1 MIHTIIIVALLYAAV
16 RATLR
21 GRRPKPDPT
30 MGGRIVS
37 RGPVTVTC
45 TGLNMRAW
53 RDAKHERSLAAKEP
67 APYDML
73 AAYRP

>member
-1 MIHTIIIVALLYAAV
+1 MILIYIALGAAACYYLM
-16 RATLR
+16 RK
-21 GRRPKPDPT
+21 PKTDPT
-30 MGGRIVS
+30 CGGRIVS
-37 RGPVTVTC
+37 RGPATC